1 MVMQQNTPTERVLA
15 VQRSDLQQA
24 AVYDSVLLM
33 KLLALILEG
42 LGALVTEDAPSL
54 ERFCKELNQLAD
66 GALSSTA
73 EQLGPLAQKINQS

>member
-1 MVMQQNTPTERVLA
+1 
-15 VQRSDLQQA
+15 
-24 AVYDSVLLM
+24 M

-66 GALSSTA
+66 GAVSGTA
-73 EQLGPLAQKINQS
+73 KQLWPFAQKLDQS

>member
-1 MVMQQNTPTERVLA
+1 
-15 VQRSDLQQA
+15 
-24 AVYDSVLLM
+24 M

-66 GALSSTA
+66 GAVSSTA
-73 EQLGPLAQKINQS
+73 TQLWPFAQKLDQS